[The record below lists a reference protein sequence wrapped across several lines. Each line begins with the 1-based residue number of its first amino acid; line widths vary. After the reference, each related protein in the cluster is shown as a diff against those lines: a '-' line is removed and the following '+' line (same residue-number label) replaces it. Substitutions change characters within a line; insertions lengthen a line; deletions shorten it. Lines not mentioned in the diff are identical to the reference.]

1 MPNPNTRTFV
11 KKYYALTKP
20 QSFVDDL
27 HQLLIEIRERLY
39 GTSDTTLTD
48 EDMVSLQSLY
58 MFGVSSDLADDCD
71 SYEEHLVFKDII
83 EGFVNFNNL
92 DIGEYDALIDL
103 CDSFLPILQAV
114 I

>member
-1 MPNPNTRTFV
+1 M
-11 KKYYALTKP
+11 
-20 QSFVDDL
+20 
-27 HQLLIEIRERLY
+27 Y
-39 GTSDTTLTD
+39 G
-48 EDMVSLQSLY
+48 VR
-58 MFGVSSDLADDCD
+58 SDLADDCD
-71 SYEEHLVFKDII
+71 SYEEHLVFKYII